1 MNFADR
7 EVGEFDATAEYEEF
21 GNCLALSPD
30 IYGKEGRY
38 YQSDV
43 QFAQQVVE
51 LARKYDAEN
60 IDEEDG

>member
-1 MNFADR
+1 MNYADR
-7 EVGEFDATAEYEEF
+7 EIGEFDVTAEFDEF
-21 GNCLALSPD
+21 GDCLALSPE

-51 LARKYDAEN
+51 LARKYDTGN
-60 IDEEDG
+60 RD

>member
-1 MNFADR
+1 MNYADR
-7 EVGEFDATAEYEEF
+7 EIGEFDATAEFDEF
-21 GNCLALSPD
+21 SDCLALSPE

-51 LARKYDAEN
+51 LARKYDTGN
-60 IDEEDG
+60 RD

>member
-1 MNFADR
+1 MNYADR
-7 EVGEFDATAEYEEF
+7 EIGEFDATAEFDEF
-21 GNCLALSPD
+21 GDCLAFSPE

-51 LARKYDAEN
+51 LARKYDTGN
-60 IDEEDG
+60 RD

>member
-1 MNFADR
+1 MNYADR
-7 EVGEFDATAEYEEF
+7 EIGEFDATAEFDEF
-21 GNCLALSPD
+21 GDCLALSPE

-51 LARKYDAEN
+51 LARKYDTGN
-60 IDEEDG
+60 RD